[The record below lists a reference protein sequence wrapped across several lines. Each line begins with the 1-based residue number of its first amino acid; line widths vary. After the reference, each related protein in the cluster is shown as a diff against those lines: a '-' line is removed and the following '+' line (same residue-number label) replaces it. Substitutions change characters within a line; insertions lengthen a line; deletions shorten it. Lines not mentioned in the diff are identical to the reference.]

1 MSPGSALHSYEM
13 IKNFRNLAGFGVM
26 LIDTAQS
33 SNRVLLDED
42 GAPEIDYTLS
52 DPDKQRFAEGIAEGI
67 RIMFKAGAKEVY
79 LPTTETILGEQGE
92 AAEFRPQVLTSPD
105 QAALVE
111 KNLRFIPDRTM
122 VTSAHM
128 QATDKMGATAESSVV
143 AQDFHVW
150 GTRNLYIVDGSI
162 FPTSIGANPMQSI
175 YTVAKV
181 FADHWNER

>member
-1 MSPGSALHSYEM
+1 
-13 IKNFRNLAGFGVM
+13 
-26 LIDTAQS
+26 
-33 SNRVLLDED
+33 
-42 GAPEIDYTLS
+42 
-52 DPDKQRFAEGIAEGI
+52 
-67 RIMFKAGAKEVY
+67 MFKAGAKEVY